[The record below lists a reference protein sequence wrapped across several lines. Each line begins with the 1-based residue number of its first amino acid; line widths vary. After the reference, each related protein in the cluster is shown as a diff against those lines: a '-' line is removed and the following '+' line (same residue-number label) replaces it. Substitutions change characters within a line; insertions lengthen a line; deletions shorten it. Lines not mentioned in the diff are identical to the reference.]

1 MATVYYKVSGQIL
14 TADEASSA
22 ETAFESGGTIPE
34 GYEFK
39 HWSSSSSS
47 DQEVTA
53 LNPGGA
59 GVTVTGNATYY
70 PVVGIFDFIT
80 FSKSGNNINYSVYD
94 GNNTLAATDSTVSTS
109 PEDVWQIRL
118 AGNVLNNAH
127 GVHIICAQSGISGQS
142 STDISGTVAE
152 NTSGAN
158 VDFGVITLGTS
169 SSYEQSWDKA
179 FRITSFDGNDY
190 IIRIQARFVQAMT
203 YLWCYVYKV
212 VSGVSTLVDRSQ
224 YNIFYRQVANS

>member
-1 MATVYYKVSGQIL
+1 MATVYYKLSGQIL

-22 ETAFESGGTIPE
+22 ETAFEDGGTIPE
-34 GYEFK
+34 GYAFK
-39 HWSSSSSS
+39 HWSSSSST

-94 GNNTLAATDSTVSTS
+94 GNNTLTASISLDT
-109 PEDVWQIRL
+109 PEDAWEIRFT
-118 AGNVLNNAH
+118 GNVMITTYA
-127 GVHIICAQSGISGQS
+127 VHFICAQSGISGQS
-142 STDISGTVAE
+142 STDISETVAE

-158 VDFGVITLGTS
+158 VDFGVITFEATADYS
-169 SSYEQSWDKA
+169 REKA
-179 FRITSFDGNDY
+179 YRITSFDGNDY
-190 IIRIQARFVQAMT
+190 IIRIQESFSIQDVTT

-212 VSGVSTLVDRSQ
+212 VNGTPTFVDRTQ
-224 YNIFYRQVANS
+224 YRIYYRQVANS